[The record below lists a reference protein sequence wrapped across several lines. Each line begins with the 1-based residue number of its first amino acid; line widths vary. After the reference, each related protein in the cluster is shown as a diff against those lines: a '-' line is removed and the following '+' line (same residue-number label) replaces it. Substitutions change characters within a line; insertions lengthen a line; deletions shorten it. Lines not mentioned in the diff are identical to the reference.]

1 MEKAEETIKINKQ
14 LMDNIRILVKKSK
27 LFKDEKD
34 FIEQAIIKQ
43 MSRLR
48 DV

>member
-1 MEKAEETIKINKQ
+1 MEEIIKINKQ

-27 LFKDEKD
+27 LFNDEKD

-43 MSRLR
+43 MSKLR
-48 DV
+48 DL

>member
-1 MEKAEETIKINKQ
+1 MEETIKINRQ
-14 LMDNIRILVKKSK
+14 LMENIRVLVKRSN

>member
-1 MEKAEETIKINKQ
+1 MEEAIKINKQ
-14 LMDNIRILVKKSK
+14 LMDNVRILVKKSK
-27 LFKDEKD
+27 LFKNEQD

-48 DV
+48 DI

>member
-1 MEKAEETIKINKQ
+1 MEETIKINKQ

-27 LFKDEKD
+27 MFNNEQD

-43 MSRLR
+43 MSRLK
-48 DV
+48 DL